1 MAIEFDQN
9 TEALRQMIF
18 AHRGLHG
25 VYDDFKTEAP
35 ENSAIAFRRAA
46 HFGMAIEID
55 LHILKDDTVVVFH
68 DDNLKRMTGLDR
80 EISDC
85 TYDELSELMLL
96 TKSGDKT
103 AQHIVKF
110 DEEFFEMMEGGFL
123 LIELKFDT
131 DGHRLEK
138 KVLEILAKY
147 GDKLAGYA
155 LQSFDPRTVRYLNR
169 HGCSAGLLMM
179 QRKGV
184 SKFIN
189 TRFVARYAKAKFL
202 SVSRD
207 IVSEP
212 SVQRFRSLKGPVLCW
227 TIRNREQ
234 LRDAEDYAD
243 GFIAEEFLD
252 EIGYANYITEI

>member
-1 MAIEFDQN
+1 
-9 TEALRQMIF
+9 MIF

-68 DDNLKRMTGLDR
+68 DDNLNRMTGLDR

-85 TYDELSELMLL
+85 AYDELSELMLL

-110 DEEFFEMMEGGFL
+110 DEEFFEMMEGEFL

-138 KVLEILAKY
+138 MVLEILAKY

-179 QRKGV
+179 QRNGF

-189 TRFVARYAKAKFL
+189 TRFVTGYA
-202 SVSRD
+202 
-207 IVSEP
+207 
-212 SVQRFRSLKGPVLCW
+212 

-243 GFIAEEFLD
+243 GYIAEEFLD

>member
-1 MAIEFDQN
+1 
-9 TEALRQMIF
+9 
-18 AHRGLHG
+18 
-25 VYDDFKTEAP
+25 
-35 ENSAIAFRRAA
+35 
-46 HFGMAIEID
+46 
-55 LHILKDDTVVVFH
+55 
-68 DDNLKRMTGLDR
+68 
-80 EISDC
+80 
-85 TYDELSELMLL
+85 
-96 TKSGDKT
+96 
-103 AQHIVKF
+103 
-110 DEEFFEMMEGGFL
+110 MMEGEFL

-169 HGCSAGLLMM
+169 HDCSAGLLMM

-207 IVSEP
+207 TVSEP

-243 GFIAEEFLD
+243 GFIAEGFLD